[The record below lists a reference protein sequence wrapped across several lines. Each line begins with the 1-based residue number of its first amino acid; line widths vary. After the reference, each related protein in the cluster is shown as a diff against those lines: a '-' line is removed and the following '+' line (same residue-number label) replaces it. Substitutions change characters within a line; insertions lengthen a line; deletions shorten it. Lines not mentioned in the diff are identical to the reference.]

1 MRTCPSWKR
10 RSINIS
16 GQRKEAVK
24 AKRFPDRLIPTNAGS
39 LSLSEV
45 FPLSRGPQPHFQYNT
60 TMELQDNPTAAAT
73 GEDRQIKIHPLA
85 IIGISDHHTRVIMG
99 GSALPST
106 SPVVGLLFGYI
117 DGGVVSIV
125 DAEDMEWPGSSVG
138 GGGDVNMGGGEEG
151 GDHRAAI
158 SKKIELHRKV
168 FPRHEVVG
176 WYRVQKETDSMSN
189 NNSNLAMDDSFSDLV
204 PSEDDLRMNQTEM
217 SRYCGEGVDR
227 PLFVLM
233 NAASPEYTG
242 KKDDKQTAA
251 AKGGTS
257 SDLLGDAQLPL
268 TVYETLVTEG
278 GGIASAVFVNVD
290 FELETYE
297 PERIA
302 VEKVFKT
309 APGRSAAAAA
319 AANASQPVATSSTK
333 EGVKEEAKKTRAGK
347 KKKDDGNNQPK
358 ISIPNRGPSE
368 LDVQLDSLR
377 TSIGSMNARMGVLLE
392 FLRKVEK
399 GELPPDNTL
408 LRSVDG
414 LVQQLPLV
422 MAALEEGTNPYSAD
436 GGEGRKPLSELENEY
451 NDTMLL
457 SYLAAVAKTAKTVHL
472 YAKKHRVAF
481 EGNNSTRD
489 VGGRRAV
496 Y

>member
-1 MRTCPSWKR
+1 
-10 RSINIS
+10 
-16 GQRKEAVK
+16 
-24 AKRFPDRLIPTNAGS
+24 
-39 LSLSEV
+39 
-45 FPLSRGPQPHFQYNT
+45 
-60 TMELQDNPTAAAT
+60 MELQDNPTAAAT

-106 SPVVGLLFGYI
+106 SPVMGLLFGYI

-189 NNSNLAMDDSFSDLV
+189 NNSNLAMDDSFSDVV
-204 PSEDDLRMNQTEM
+204 PM
-217 SRYCGEGVDR
+217 
-227 PLFVLM
+227 
-233 NAASPEYTG
+233 
-242 KKDDKQTAA
+242 
-251 AKGGTS
+251 
-257 SDLLGDAQLPL
+257 
-268 TVYETLVTEG
+268 YETLVTEG

-309 APGRSAAAAA
+309 APGRSAAAAAAAA

>member
-1 MRTCPSWKR
+1 
-10 RSINIS
+10 
-16 GQRKEAVK
+16 
-24 AKRFPDRLIPTNAGS
+24 
-39 LSLSEV
+39 
-45 FPLSRGPQPHFQYNT
+45 
-60 TMELQDNPTAAAT
+60 
-73 GEDRQIKIHPLA
+73 IKIHPLA

-106 SPVVGLLFGYI
+106 SPVMGLLFGYI

-125 DAEDMEWPGSSVG
+125 DAEDMEWPGSSV
-138 GGGDVNMGGGEEG
+138 

-189 NNSNLAMDDSFSDLV
+189 NNSNIALDDSFSDVV
-204 PSEDDLRMNQTEM
+204 PR
-217 SRYCGEGVDR
+217 
-227 PLFVLM
+227 
-233 NAASPEYTG
+233 A
-242 KKDDKQTAA
+242 
-251 AKGGTS
+251 S

-309 APGRSAAAAA
+309 APGR
-319 AANASQPVATSSTK
+319 
-333 EGVKEEAKKTRAGK
+333 R
-347 KKKDDGNNQPK
+347 
-358 ISIPNRGPSE
+358 PSE